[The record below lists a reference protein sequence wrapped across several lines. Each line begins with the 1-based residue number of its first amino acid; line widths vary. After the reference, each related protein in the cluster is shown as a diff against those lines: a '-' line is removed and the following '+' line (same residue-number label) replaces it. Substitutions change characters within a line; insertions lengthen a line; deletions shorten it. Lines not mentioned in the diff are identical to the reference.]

1 MAMER
6 AREAQGNPG
15 TGGEGPGG
23 GKARGEGGGGGSR
36 RRQGRALEHSG
47 AILLYG
53 GSQDGRIVAERAA
66 RPRNGEGKGREEGPN
81 AHQEAPSPNAI
92 SFGRGGRLVSERF
105 PSALLFG

>member
-1 MAMER
+1 MEQ

-23 GKARGEGGGGGSR
+23 GKARGEGGGGSR
-36 RRQGRALEHSG
+36 RRQGRALEHRG
-47 AILLYG
+47 AILLYD
-53 GSQDGRIVAERAA
+53 GSQDGRTVAERAA
-66 RPRNGEGKGREEGPN
+66 RPRTGEGKGREEGPN

-105 PSALLFG
+105 PSALPF